1 MKKIILLMAVLSLI
15 VVMSSCQKAEEVT
28 VTKYFQAMQ
37 HNDKDTMGAMSYEP
51 KDIEF
56 KSYEILSIDEPVVK
70 ELELP
75 SLLKKLAD
83 IEKKKNDQVM
93 IAVDKGDELAE
104 VEDELEETRRG
115 SKKVELEKKLAEL
128 AEQAEAEKAKV
139 KAMQLEMN
147 KINKQIERE
156 KALITLSTDMRDN
169 LEMFI
174 GETQTSKVT
183 VKVTLENDEV
193 KDYIF
198 ILRKDTLKLENR
210 QQIGRTV
217 IVSLQTTDEY
227 EKELQA
233 AETQTEEVTEQ
244 EPATQDTGAATT
256 EESTEETSTTEENT
270 EESEG

>member
-1 MKKIILLMAVLSLI
+1 MKKIILLLAVLSLI

-37 HNDKDTMGAMSYEP
+37 HNDKDTMGAMAYEP

-75 SLLKKLAD
+75 ALLKKLAD

-93 IAVDKGDELAE
+93 LAVDKGDELAE
-104 VEDELEETRRG
+104 LEDELEETRRG
-115 SKKVELEKKLAEL
+115 SKRTELEKKLEEL
-128 AEQAEAEKAKV
+128 AIQAEAEKAKV
-139 KAMQLEMN
+139 KTMQLEMN
-147 KINKQIERE
+147 KVSKQIERE

-169 LEMFI
+169 LEMFA
-174 GETQTSKVT
+174 GETQTTKVT
-183 VKVTLENDEV
+183 AKVTLENDEV
-193 KDYIF
+193 KDYVF

-210 QQIGRTV
+210 QQVGRIVV
-217 IVSLQTTDEY
+217 INIQTTEEY

-233 AETQTEEVTEQ
+233 TETQTEEVTEQ

-256 EESTEETSTTEENT
+256 EETTEETTTEETT

>member
-1 MKKIILLMAVLSLI
+1 MKKIILLLAVLSLI
-15 VVMSSCQKAEEVT
+15 VVMSSCQKADEVT

-37 HNDKDTMGAMSYEP
+37 HNDKDTMGTMAYEP

-75 SLLKKLAD
+75 ALLKKLVD

-93 IAVDKGDELAE
+93 LAVDKGDELAE

-115 SKKVELEKKLAEL
+115 SKRAELEKKLEEL
-128 AEQAEAEKAKV
+128 AVQAEAEKAKV
-139 KAMQLEMN
+139 KVMQLEMN
-147 KINKQIERE
+147 KIGKQIERE
-156 KALITLSTDMRDN
+156 KALMTLSTAMRDN
-169 LEMFI
+169 LEMFT
-174 GETQTSKVT
+174 GETQTSTVT

-193 KDYIF
+193 KDYLF
-198 ILRKDTLKLENR
+198 FLRKDTLKLENR
-210 QQIGRTV
+210 QQIGRSVV
-217 IVSLQTTDEY
+217 ITIMTPEEY
-227 EKELQA
+227 EKAMKE

-244 EPATQDTGAATT
+244 EPATQETQGTTTEETTT
-256 EESTEETSTTEENT
+256 EESKEETT